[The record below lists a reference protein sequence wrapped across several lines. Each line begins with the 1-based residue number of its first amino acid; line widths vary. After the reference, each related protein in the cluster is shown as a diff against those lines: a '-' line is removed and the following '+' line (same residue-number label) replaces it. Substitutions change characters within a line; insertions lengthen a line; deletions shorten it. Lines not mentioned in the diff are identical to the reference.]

1 MGVVNCPELCR
12 RDASPLPIHPHTLIP
27 IHPPTLTP
35 LQWGSIFSAIASQ
48 LWLINPLLC
57 WSWWTAIP

>member
-1 MGVVNCPELCR
+1 MEILHFQCVATAMPR
-12 RDASPLPIHPHTLIP
+12 PYPSTLTP
-27 IHPPTLTP
+27 SYPSTSPTLTP

-48 LWLINPLLC
+48 LWLINPLPC